1 MLYLS
6 YLLLFDMA
14 KVLLIEWA
22 VKDKKSFTTFAKYI
36 RILVIDMIS
45 LILLACILLPQ
56 ICYICTDKS
65 EYICTHYFSYK
76 QTICTK

>member
-6 YLLLFDMA
+6 YLLLLGMA

-65 EYICTHYFSYK
+65 EFIIPIIK
-76 QTICTK
+76 EQDK